1 MKIVRKSKIF
11 MTWLHLFFRPKM
23 KYYAQQSFVNEG
35 FHVSALLLNIYLFE
49 DGTQMEIR
57 RHFECNF
64 ILSVAYRQMHSF
76 LGSICL
82 TASECFPIFIYSF
95 SPAKSCVAVT
105 ARVR

>member
-1 MKIVRKSKIF
+1 MKGF
-11 MTWLHLFFRPKM
+11 MCRPFF
-23 KYYAQQSFVNEG
+23 
-35 FHVSALLLNIYLFE
+35 LNIYLFE

-95 SPAKSCVAVT
+95 SPANSSRSCVAVT